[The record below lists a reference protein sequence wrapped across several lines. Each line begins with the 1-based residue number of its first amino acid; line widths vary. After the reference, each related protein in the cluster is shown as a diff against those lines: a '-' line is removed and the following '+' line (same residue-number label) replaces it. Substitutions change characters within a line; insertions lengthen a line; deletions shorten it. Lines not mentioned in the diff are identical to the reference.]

1 MRFICD
7 LICDHFLRPL
17 FNCNLFVYNI
27 LNYSVLKRYFWSQ
40 RI

>member
-7 LICDHFLRPL
+7 LICDHFLRPIYRRI
-17 FNCNLFVYNI
+17 FVSCNLLINSD
-27 LNYSVLKRYFWSQ
+27 LRRYFWSQ